1 MLRQRT
7 LKTTIRATGV
17 GLHSGEKVY
26 MTLRP
31 AAENAGITFHRVDLE
46 DPVDI
51 PADPR
56 LVGETMLGTTL
67 TKDGVNVAT
76 VEHLM
81 SAVAGLGIDNLH
93 VDLSAAEVPIMDG
106 SAGPFVFLLQSAGI
120 EEQNAAKKFIR
131 IKKKVR
137 VEDGDKWA
145 ELLPFN
151 GFKVNFE
158 VYFNHPVFNK
168 LSQQATIDFSST
180 SFLKEVSRAR
190 TFCFLRDVEALRER
204 NLTLG
209 GSMDNAIVL
218 DDYRILNEDGLRY
231 SNEFVIHKILDAIG
245 DAYLLGH
252 SLIGELRAY
261 KSGHDLNNKLMR
273 AMLDDESAWEE
284 VTFEDPKKAPIS
296 YATPSYALRSRRQF
310 LADTRIRQVCAIR
323 LHPWRLEQDFRLV
336 AQAGGPGRGCANND
350 KFAVIPDIC
359 GDDGALSE
367 SGRALAESSVSS
379 PICGRRL
386 MRSPKSPSA
395 LGFSRFFSLLE
406 GMKCDAVS
414 VFILYEVIQV
424 TLPGRSPCN
433 EFRHYA

>member
-7 LKTTIRATGV
+7 LKTAIRATGV
-17 GLHSGEKVY
+17 GLHTGEKVY

-31 AAENAGITFHRVDLE
+31 AAVNAGITFRRIDLD

-51 PADPR
+51 KADAR

-67 TKDGVNVAT
+67 VQNGVKVAT

-81 SAVAGLGIDNLH
+81 SALAGLGIDNVT
-93 VDLSAAEVPIMDG
+93 VDLSAPEVPIMDG

-120 EEQNAAKKFIR
+120 EEQQAQKKFIR
-131 IKKKVR
+131 IKRRIR
-137 VEDGDKWA
+137 VEDDDKWA
-145 ELLPFN
+145 EFVPFN

-168 LSQQATIDFSST
+168 LKQDASIDFSST

-245 DAYLLGH
+245 DIYLLGH
-252 SLIGELRAY
+252 CVIGEFSAY
-261 KSGHDLNNKLMR
+261 KSGHELNNKLLR
-273 AMLDDESAWEE
+273 ALLDEESAWDE
-284 VTFEDPKKAPIS
+284 VSFSDPQQAPIS
-296 YATPSYALRSRRQF
+296 YATPSYA
-310 LADTRIRQVCAIR
+310 
-323 LHPWRLEQDFRLV
+323 
-336 AQAGGPGRGCANND
+336 
-350 KFAVIPDIC
+350 
-359 GDDGALSE
+359 
-367 SGRALAESSVSS
+367 
-379 PICGRRL
+379 
-386 MRSPKSPSA
+386 
-395 LGFSRFFSLLE
+395 
-406 GMKCDAVS
+406 
-414 VFILYEVIQV
+414 
-424 TLPGRSPCN
+424 
-433 EFRHYA
+433 